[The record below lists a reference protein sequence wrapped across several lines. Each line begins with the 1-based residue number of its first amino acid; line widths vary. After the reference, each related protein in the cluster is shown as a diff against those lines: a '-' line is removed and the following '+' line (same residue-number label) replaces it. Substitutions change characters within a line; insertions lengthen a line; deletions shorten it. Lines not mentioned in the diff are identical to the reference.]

1 MNFEASIVKTKNWRR
16 SPYGVISLILFV
28 ISVIVLFVLSSK
40 EIFGT
45 DYLAEWF
52 EPGKKPF
59 LILTL
64 LFNLNAVVLIFLDI
78 HFGYKVI
85 GNVLMTGEKIIIKQ
99 PSESLV
105 YNTQEIAAIRLYYF
119 GYKSYWKSWGRGNQ
133 NFITVVDKQD
143 NESAFEF
150 FLSSHAD
157 KKSMID
163 QLLSF
168 QKQGV
173 KIRLDYL
180 NPPNASYPYDTD
192 FVELKIQEK
201 YPNKQVPEMP

>member
-16 SPYGVISLILFV
+16 TPYGVISLILFAL
-28 ISVIVLFVLSSK
+28 SAIVLFILSPK
-40 EIFGT
+40 EMFGT

-52 EPGKKPF
+52 GEGKKPF
-59 LILTL
+59 LILNA
-64 LFNLNAVVLIFLDI
+64 LFNLNGAVLIFLDNR
-78 HFGYKVI
+78 FGYRMI
-85 GNVLMTGEKIIIKQ
+85 GNVLMTDEKITINQ
-99 PSESLV
+99 PSESIV

-119 GYKSYWKSWGRGNQ
+119 GYKSYWKSWGRGSQ

-143 NESAFEF
+143 KESVFEF
-150 FLSSHAD
+150 FLSSHAN

-168 QKQGV
+168 QKQGI

-180 NPPNASYPYDTD
+180 NPPDASYPYDTD
-192 FVELKIQEK
+192 FVELKMLDRYQ
-201 YPNKQVPEMP
+201 NQQALQTL